1 MTELADNEVELKSA
15 MAKSEAATRAKTE
28 FLASMSYEIRTPM
41 NGVWEMTETL
51 SGSKLNT
58 EQREI
63 VDIINDILDVTK
75 IEACKLKLEPMHQ
88 QYLRR
93 QV

>member
-1 MTELADNEVELKSA
+1 
-15 MAKSEAATRAKTE
+15 
-28 FLASMSYEIRTPM
+28 M